1 MLQLILL
8 ALVAA
13 VALLQLYAVLGRRMG
28 RQPEERAARPE
39 PVAPAP
45 RPLAPIITEP
55 LLSEDAPSG
64 LSAVRARDPGFD
76 PQTFLASSRNAYRTL
91 VTAYAAGDREALRPL
106 LTPEVMSAFE
116 SGIVAREASGQVES
130 VELPH
135 PPRSDIEDVQID
147 GDRARISVRF
157 LGELVQTIKSPS
169 DTVPRVFDRRTA
181 ELWTFERNLSEKD
194 GVWRLAAVDVA
205 EA

>member
-76 PQTFLASSRNAYRTL
+76 PQTFLTSSRNAYRTL

-116 SGIVAREASGQVES
+116 SGIVAREASGPVES
-130 VELPH
+130 VE
-135 PPRSDIEDVQID
+135 R
-147 GDRARISVRF
+147 
-157 LGELVQTIKSPS
+157 
-169 DTVPRVFDRRTA
+169 
-181 ELWTFERNLSEKD
+181 
-194 GVWRLAAVDVA
+194 
-205 EA
+205 